1 MSYAMGLI
9 KDAGTLL
16 GSLLASQLLPRPDSW
31 IRKNYHGRDVSLSG
45 GVATAA
51 AVTLGSAAGGF
62 NGLPVALTAGTAG
75 FFGYRDDT
83 DAHAGAAKGFSG
95 HIAALKNG
103 DLDTGMQ
110 KVVGIGV
117 SALLSA
123 AICDARRKQW
133 RMIPVDTVVIAGMAN
148 LINLM
153 DLRPGRALKATI
165 LAGIPFVMSAP
176 VRTAIAAAIGA
187 IPADLREETMLGDT
201 GANALGAALGAGI
214 VQSSPGSV
222 RVAIAVGIIGL
233 TAASEKVSFTR
244 VIESNQVL
252 SSIDNWG
259 REPI

>member
-1 MSYAMGLI
+1 MGLI
-9 KDAGTLL
+9 KEAGTLL
-16 GSLLASQLLPRPDSW
+16 GSLLASQLLPRPELW
-31 IRKNYHGRDVSLSG
+31 RRQNYHGRDVSLSG
-45 GVATAA
+45 GVAAAA

-62 NGLPVALTAGTAG
+62 NGIPVALTAGTAG
-75 FFGYRDDT
+75 YFGYKDDT
-83 DAHAGAAKGFSG
+83 DAHAGSAKGFSG
-95 HIAALKNG
+95 HIAALKKG
-103 DLDTGMQ
+103 EFDTGMQ
-110 KVVGIGV
+110 KVLGIGL
-117 SALLSA
+117 SALGSA
-123 AICDARRKQW
+123 AICDARRRQW

-165 LAGIPFVMSAP
+165 LAGIPFAVSAP
-176 VRTAIAAAIGA
+176 VRTAIASAIGA
-187 IPADLREETMLGDT
+187 LPTDLHEETMLGDT

-214 VQSSPGSV
+214 VQSSPTPI
-222 RVAIAVGIIGL
+222 RVAIAIGIIGL